1 MHMTSKGGIH
11 ALFLAALAT
20 MSCNAGAEEILIQ
33 ANTPYSDGA
42 QVRDAVKDE
51 CQLETKL
58 PGFIRE
64 YARANG
70 MEVSLES
77 GTLDTKKG
85 KVLLVEITGVTAPGG
100 GAWSG
105 AKSMSIAGKLYDNGK
120 MIGDFTGMR
129 YSGGGFFGGYKGT
142 CSIIGRCSKTLG
154 KDVATWLKNPTSG
167 AHLGDG

>member
-1 MHMTSKGGIH
+1 
-11 ALFLAALAT
+11 
-20 MSCNAGAEEILIQ
+20 
-33 ANTPYSDGA
+33 
-42 QVRDAVKDE
+42 
-51 CQLETKL
+51 
-58 PGFIRE
+58 
-64 YARANG
+64 